1 MYRYTI
7 ARILVMIPTIIG
19 AAVLVFF
26 LMRIIPGDICLTRWV
41 DYGTNLDP
49 SLLELCRDN
58 LGLNDPLF
66 VQFINFMVNILTLNF
81 ENSMWSGNSLSDE
94 LLPRFALSFQLAIM
108 ALIITIIVAFPL
120 GMLSALRKNTWV
132 DYSIRIISIAGVAT
146 PSFWL
151 GMLMILAILKY
162 SQIWFGDPWI
172 PPIMYISPIDNLT
185 ANFSQLIWPA
195 LVVSARY
202 IAVTLRMAR
211 ATILDVL
218 SEAYIQTARSKG
230 VTERT
235 IVRRHA
241 LRNAFLPILT
251 LLGAEFA
258 FLIGG
263 LVVTEQIFNLNGV
276 GTLLIQA
283 VEYSDYTVIQTLVMI
298 IALIFIFVNFLID
311 IIYTLLDPR
320 IRYS

>member
-49 SLLELCRDN
+49 SLLELCREN

-66 VQFINFMVNILTLNF
+66 VQFINFMVDILTLNF
-81 ENSMWSGNSLSDE
+81 EDSMWSGNSLSDE

-108 ALIITIIVAFPL
+108 ALMITIIVAFPL
-120 GMLSALRKNTWV
+120 GVLSALKKNTWV

-172 PPIMYISPIDNLT
+172 PPITYISPIDNLT

-235 IVRRHA
+235 ILRRHA
-241 LRNAFLPILT
+241 LRDAFLPILT

-263 LVVTEQIFNLNGV
+263 LVVAEQIFNLNGV
-276 GTLLIQA
+276 DTLLIQA

-320 IRYS
+320 IHYG

>member
-108 ALIITIIVAFPL
+108 ALMITIIVAFPL
-120 GMLSALRKNTWV
+120 GVLSALKKNTWV

-172 PPIMYISPIDNLT
+172 PPITYISPIDNLT

-235 IVRRHA
+235 ILRRHA
-241 LRNAFLPILT
+241 LRDAFLPILT

-263 LVVTEQIFNLNGV
+263 LVVAEQIFNLNGV
-276 GTLLIQA
+276 DTLLIQA

-320 IRYS
+320 IHYG

>member
-19 AAVLVFF
+19 SAVLVFF

-49 SLLELCRDN
+49 SLLELCREN

-283 VEYSDYTVIQTLVMI
+283 VEYSDYTVIQALVMI